1 MPRVH
6 RTCNGTQHLPFGMYK
21 EKSPSPLAQSDPF
34 PMQIP
39 LQHVPKG
46 GIRWPELRVQIVKS
60 VRPTTVLFNEG
71 VCYIDYGATYTGA
84 SGKLRSRGG
93 AGFQVSLF

>member
-1 MPRVH
+1 MGPNISRLICIKKRV
-6 RTCNGTQHLPFGMYK
+6 LVL
-21 EKSPSPLAQSDPF
+21 SAQSDPF

-60 VRPTTVLFNEG
+60 VRPTTALFNER
-71 VCYIDYGATYTGA
+71 VCYINYGATYTGA
-84 SGKLRSRGG
+84 PGNLRSRGS